1 MCKVDPLNIVE
12 TIREGV
18 LVREPELTGRLG
30 YRCLGET
37 FTGLS
42 PAFPKKSGSPSC
54 CAGRNESVGNSDQ
67 DRPTRPT

>member
-1 MCKVDPLNIVE
+1 MCEVDPLNIVE

-37 FTGLS
+37 FTVLSENAPREKEGL
-42 PAFPKKSGSPSC
+42 
-54 CAGRNESVGNSDQ
+54 Q
-67 DRPTRPT
+67 